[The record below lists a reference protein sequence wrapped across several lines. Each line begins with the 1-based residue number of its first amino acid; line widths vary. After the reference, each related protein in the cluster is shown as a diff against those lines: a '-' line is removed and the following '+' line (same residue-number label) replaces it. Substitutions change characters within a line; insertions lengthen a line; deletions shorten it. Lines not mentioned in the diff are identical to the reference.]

1 MMNKL
6 LLCVMALMMTASFE
20 AAAAKAKTLKV
31 NEKIEIN
38 ASAEKI
44 WANLGDFGAI
54 ETWHPAFAK
63 TEIVGG
69 TNNKVGA
76 KRVLTLKDG
85 GTVNETL
92 TAYSAA
98 KKTMTYK
105 ITESVVPVS
114 HYSATIDVIAKGENK
129 SLVIWHATFK
139 RKDLADVPAAG
150 QDDETAVKT
159 ITGVFQAGLQNVKKL
174 SE

>member
-1 MMNKL
+1 MKKL
-6 LLCVMALMMTASFE
+6 LFVVMALMMSVSFNAS
-20 AAAAKAKTLKV
+20 AKAKTLKV
-31 NEKIEIN
+31 SEKVEIN
-38 ASAEKI
+38 ASAEKV
-44 WANLGDFGAI
+44 WENLGDFGAL
-54 ETWHPAFAK
+54 EKWHPAFDK

-76 KRVLTLKDG
+76 QRVLTLKDG
-85 GTVNETL
+85 GKINETL
-92 TAYSAA
+92 TAYSAS

-114 HYSATIDVIAKGENK
+114 HYSATIDVISKGANK

-139 RKDLADVPAAG
+139 RKDLADAPAAG

-159 ITGVFQAGLQNVKKL
+159 ITTVFQAGLENVKKM

>member
-1 MMNKL
+1 MNKL
-6 LLCVMALMMTASFE
+6 LFIVMALMMSVSFNAS
-20 AAAAKAKTLKV
+20 AKAKTLKV
-31 NEKIEIN
+31 SEKVEIN
-38 ASAEKI
+38 ASAEKV
-44 WANLGDFGAI
+44 WENLGDFGAL
-54 ETWHPAFAK
+54 EKWHPAFAK

-69 TNNKVGA
+69 SNNKVGA
-76 KRVLTLKDG
+76 QRVLTLKDG
-85 GTVNETL
+85 GKINETL
-92 TAYSAA
+92 TAYSAS

-114 HYSATIDVIAKGENK
+114 HYSATIDVISKGANK

-139 RKDLADVPAAG
+139 RKDLADAPAAG

-159 ITGVFQAGLQNVKKL
+159 ITTVFQAGLENVKKM

>member
-1 MMNKL
+1 MNKL
-6 LLCVMALMMTASFE
+6 LVVVMALMMSVSLNAS
-20 AAAAKAKTLKV
+20 AKAKTLKV
-31 NEKIEIN
+31 SEKVEIN
-38 ASAEKI
+38 ASAEKV
-44 WANLGDFGAI
+44 WENLGDFGAL
-54 ETWHPAFAK
+54 EKWHPAFAK

-76 KRVLTLKDG
+76 QRVLTLKDG
-85 GTVNETL
+85 GTINETL
-92 TAYSAA
+92 TAYSAS

-114 HYSATIDVIAKGENK
+114 HYSATIDVIAKGANK

-139 RKDLADVPAAG
+139 RKDLADAPAAG
-150 QDDETAVKT
+150 QDDEAAVKT
-159 ITGVFQAGLQNVKKL
+159 ITTVFQAGLDNVKKM

>member
-1 MMNKL
+1 MNKL
-6 LLCVMALMMTASFE
+6 LLVVMALMMTTSFE
-20 AAAAKAKTLKV
+20 AVAAKAKTLKV

-38 ASAEKI
+38 ASADKVWE
-44 WANLGDFGAI
+44 NLGDFGAI
-54 ETWHPAFAK
+54 EKWHPAFAS

-76 KRVLTLKDG
+76 QRVLTLKDG
-85 GTVNETL
+85 GKINETL
-92 TAYSAA
+92 TAYSAS

-114 HYSATIDVIAKGENK
+114 HYLATIDVVAKGANK
-129 SLVIWHATFK
+129 SLVVWHATFK
-139 RKDLADVPAAG
+139 RKDLADAPAAG

-159 ITGVFQAGLQNVKKL
+159 ITTVFQAGLENVKKI

>member
-1 MMNKL
+1 MKKL
-6 LLCVMALMMTASFE
+6 LFVVMALMMSVSFNAS
-20 AAAAKAKTLKV
+20 AKAKTLKV
-31 NEKIEIN
+31 SEKVEIN
-38 ASAEKI
+38 ASAEKV
-44 WANLGDFGAI
+44 WENLGDFGAL
-54 ETWHPAFAK
+54 EKWHPAFAR

-69 TNNKVGA
+69 TNNKLGA
-76 KRVLTLKDG
+76 QRVLTLKDG
-85 GTVNETL
+85 GKINETL
-92 TAYSAA
+92 TAYSAS

-114 HYSATIDVIAKGENK
+114 HYSATIDVISKGANK

-139 RKDLADVPAAG
+139 RKDLADAPAAG

-159 ITGVFQAGLQNVKKL
+159 ITTVFQAGLENVKKM

>member
-1 MMNKL
+1 MNKL
-6 LLCVMALMMTASFE
+6 LLVVMALMMTTSFE
-20 AAAAKAKTLKV
+20 AAAKAKTLKV

-38 ASAEKI
+38 ASADKVWE
-44 WANLGDFGAI
+44 NLGDFGAL
-54 ETWHPAFAK
+54 EKWHPAFAS

-76 KRVLTLKDG
+76 QRVLTLKDG
-85 GTVNETL
+85 GKINETL
-92 TAYSAA
+92 TAYSAG

-114 HYSATIDVIAKGENK
+114 HYLATIDVVAKGANK

-139 RKDLADVPAAG
+139 RKDLAEKPAAG

-159 ITGVFQAGLQNVKKL
+159 ITTVFQAVLENVKKI

>member
-1 MMNKL
+1 MKKL
-6 LLCVMALMMTASFE
+6 LFVVMALMMSVSFNAS
-20 AAAAKAKTLKV
+20 AKAKTLKV
-31 NEKIEIN
+31 SEKVEIN
-38 ASAEKI
+38 ASAEKV
-44 WANLGDFGAI
+44 WENLGDFGAL
-54 ETWHPAFAK
+54 EKWHPAFAK

-76 KRVLTLKDG
+76 QRVLTLKDG
-85 GTVNETL
+85 GKINETL
-92 TAYSAA
+92 TAYSAS

-114 HYSATIDVIAKGENK
+114 HYSATIDVISKGANK

-139 RKDLADVPAAG
+139 RKDLADAPAAG

-159 ITGVFQAGLQNVKKL
+159 ITTVFQAGLENVKKM

>member
-1 MMNKL
+1 MKKL
-6 LLCVMALMMTASFE
+6 LFVVMSLMMSVSFNAS
-20 AAAAKAKTLKV
+20 AKAKTLKV
-31 NEKIEIN
+31 SEKVEIN
-38 ASAEKI
+38 ASAEKV
-44 WANLGDFGAI
+44 WENLGDFGAL
-54 ETWHPAFAK
+54 EKWHPAFAK

-76 KRVLTLKDG
+76 QRVLTLKDG
-85 GTVNETL
+85 GKINETL
-92 TAYSAA
+92 TAYSAS

-114 HYSATIDVIAKGENK
+114 HYSATIDVISKGANK

-139 RKDLADVPAAG
+139 RKDLADAPAAG

-159 ITGVFQAGLQNVKKL
+159 ITTVFQAGLENVKKM